1 MKIAIMQPYLF
12 PYIGYFQLI
21 NAVDVFVVYDNVQYI
36 KGGWINRNRVLVKD
50 APHLFTFSIKKEP
63 IYFDIK
69 DRFFSDKFIREKE
82 NFLKTIHACYSRAPN
97 YIKIF
102 PLIKSITDNSEKNV
116 AKFIMFS
123 LQKISEYLGIETSF
137 IYSTAIPKSNNQ
149 SSSER
154 LIEIVKY
161 LRGNIYI
168 NPIGGIELYSKDEFI
183 NEGIQL
189 ILLKSNDI
197 VYNQFREPFVP
208 WLSIIDV
215 LMFNS
220 VSTIMKFLSEYEE
233 L

>member
-21 NAVDVFVVYDNVQYI
+21 NAVDIFVVYDDVQYI
-36 KGGWINRNRVLVKD
+36 KGGWINRNRVLIKD
-50 APHLFTFSIKKEP
+50 TASLFTFSIKKEST
-63 IYFDIK
+63 YFDIK
-69 DRFFSDKFIREKE
+69 DRFFSDKFIQEKE
-82 NFLKTIHACYSRAPN
+82 NFLKTIQACYSRAPN
-97 YIKIF
+97 YNNIF

-123 LQKISEYLGIETSF
+123 LQKISEYMGIKTSF
-137 IYSTAIPKSNNQ
+137 IYSTTIPKSNDQ

-168 NPIGGIELYSKDEFI
+168 NPIGGIELYRKDEFI

-189 ILLKSNDI
+189 TFLKSNDI
-197 VYNQFREPFVP
+197 VYKQFREPFIP
-208 WLSIIDV
+208 CLSIIDV